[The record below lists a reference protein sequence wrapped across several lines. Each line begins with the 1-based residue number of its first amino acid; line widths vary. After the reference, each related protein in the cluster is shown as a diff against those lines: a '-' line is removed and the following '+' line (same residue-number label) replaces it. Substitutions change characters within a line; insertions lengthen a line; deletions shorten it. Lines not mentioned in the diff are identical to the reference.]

1 MSIDLDYLSKTYFWF
16 DLPVEYK
23 LKNKNV
29 IKIYP
34 ISVKDSEMFLSWVD
48 ILTIDKNSL
57 PNPEYISMSYLEF
70 IVKTLITSKD
80 ENVAHTSTSKL
91 VFILKL
97 CLGWEE
103 DINIRINDIGKP
115 ILVHGE
121 IEINGKSFEDIRR
134 IILYQNIL
142 DFDDSYINPDVKQ
155 AMTEVDEVKSKNLV
169 FPTLER
175 KFAIISSHSGI
186 TKLQQLEMTYRSHSA
201 LFKEVCNEVEFV
213 SARTGV
219 MVGNMFSKQ
228 KIDFDDWVYK
238 KKRSKYEDY
247 FTTQDSY
254 SKSMGGTVRPTGEI
268 DENMLNNLEINSFI
282 N

>member
-1 MSIDLDYLSKTYFWF
+1 MSIDLDFLSRTYFWF

-29 IKIYP
+29 VKIYP
-34 ISVKDSEMFLSWVD
+34 ISVKDSEMFLSWID

-70 IVKTLITSKD
+70 IIKTLLTSEDKD
-80 ENVAHTSTSKL
+80 IAQSATSKL

-97 CLGWEE
+97 CLKWE
-103 DINIRINDIGKP
+103 DDVSIRVNDIGKP
-115 ILVHGE
+115 VLVHGD

-142 DFDDSYINPDVKQ
+142 DFDDSYINPDLKQ
-155 AMTEVDEVKSKNLV
+155 AMAEVDEVKSKDLI

-175 KFAIISSHSGI
+175 KFAIVSSHSGI
-186 TKLQQLEMTYRSHSA
+186 TKAQQLEMTYRSHSA
-201 LFKEVCNEVEFV
+201 LFKEVCNEVEFI

-228 KIDFDDWVYK
+228 KIEFEDWVYK

-254 SKSMGGTVRPTGEI
+254 SKSMGGSVRPVTEI
-268 DENMLNNLEINSFI
+268 DGNMLNNLGINSFI

>member
-1 MSIDLDYLSKTYFWF
+1 MSIDLDFLSRTYFWF

-29 IKIYP
+29 VKIYP
-34 ISVKDSEMFLSWVD
+34 ISVKDSEMFLSWID

-70 IVKTLITSKD
+70 IIKTLLTSEDKD
-80 ENVAHTSTSKL
+80 IAQSATSKL

-97 CLGWEE
+97 CLKWE
-103 DINIRINDIGKP
+103 DDVSIRVNDIGKP
-115 ILVHGE
+115 VLVHGD

-142 DFDDSYINPDVKQ
+142 DFDDSYINPDLKQ
-155 AMTEVDEVKSKNLV
+155 AMAEVDEVKSKDLV

-175 KFAIISSHSGI
+175 KFAIVSSHSGI
-186 TKLQQLEMTYRSHSA
+186 TKAQQLEMTYRSHSA
-201 LFKEVCNEVEFV
+201 LFKEVCNEVEFI

-228 KIDFDDWVYK
+228 KIEFEDWVYK

-254 SKSMGGTVRPTGEI
+254 SKSMGGSVRPVAEI
-268 DENMLNNLEINSFI
+268 DGNMLNNLEINSFI

>member
-1 MSIDLDYLSKTYFWF
+1 MSIDLDFLSRTYFWF

-23 LKNKNV
+23 LKNKSV
-29 IKIYP
+29 VKIYP
-34 ISVKDSEMFLSWVD
+34 ISVKDSEMFLSWID

-70 IVKTLITSKD
+70 IIKTLLTSEDKD
-80 ENVAHTSTSKL
+80 IAQSATSKL

-97 CLGWEE
+97 CLKWE
-103 DINIRINDIGKP
+103 DDVSIRVNDIGKP
-115 ILVHGE
+115 VLVHGD

-142 DFDDSYINPDVKQ
+142 DFDDSYINPDLKQ
-155 AMTEVDEVKSKNLV
+155 AMAEVDEVKSKDLV

-175 KFAIISSHSGI
+175 KFAIVSSHSGI
-186 TKLQQLEMTYRSHSA
+186 TKAQQLEMTYRSHSA
-201 LFKEVCNEVEFV
+201 LFKEVCNEVEFI

-228 KIDFDDWVYK
+228 KIEFEDWVYK

-254 SKSMGGTVRPTGEI
+254 SKSMGGSVRPVAEI
-268 DENMLNNLEINSFI
+268 DGNMLNNLEINSFI

>member
-70 IVKTLITSKD
+70 IVKTLITSED

-97 CLGWEE
+97 CLGWGE

-115 ILVHGE
+115 VLAHGE

-155 AMTEVDEVKSKNLV
+155 AMAEVDEVKSKNLV

-186 TKLQQLEMTYRSHSA
+186 TKSQQLEMTYRSHSA

-254 SKSMGGTVRPTGEI
+254 SKSMGGTVRPTVEFDG
-268 DENMLNNLEINSFI
+268 NMLNNLEINSFI